1 MRFHRCSRRSY
12 NVSPITL
19 RQLPLRSPIKTMI
32 IWWLTKQIKN
42 SEKVGTF
49 LESYPWWSPVLIKS
63 QGNIAEDTDIF
74 IFLEHY
80 HFFQKTQFVEHK
92 EVGVC

>member
-1 MRFHRCSRRSY
+1 
-12 NVSPITL
+12 
-19 RQLPLRSPIKTMI
+19 MI
-32 IWWLTKQIKN
+32 IWWLTKQIKI

-49 LESYPWWSPVLIKS
+49 LENYPWWSPVLIKS

-80 HFFQKTQFVEHK
+80 QFFQKTQFEEHK
-92 EVGVC
+92 EVRIC